1 MLPVSMATIPH
12 HPFLPVRVPV
22 LGLPERFVVVV
33 DSTKIVERLN
43 LDFLLPVEVLPT
55 AWRQVQK
62 SLEQIDAT
70 AELRMAKFK
79 AGPVVTDQGNLV
91 LDVRVQK
98 GIDDPVGA
106 VSVHGTCG
114 IWGVLAIGLFSRY
127 DDAFLGRDDAG
138 LFYGGGLDQLSV
150 QAVMVV
156 IIVAWTA
163 ITAGIAFQIIKKTT
177 GLRVSPEEEAA
188 GLDIS
193 EHGAAGYH
201 LDTTN

>member
-1 MLPVSMATIPH
+1 MLFI
-12 HPFLPVRVPV
+12 
-22 LGLPERFVVVV
+22 E
-33 DSTKIVERLN
+33 K
-43 LDFLLPVEVLPT
+43 
-55 AWRQVQK
+55 
-62 SLEQIDAT
+62 
-70 AELRMAKFK
+70 
-79 AGPVVTDQGNLV
+79 
-91 LDVRVQK
+91 K

-106 VSVHGTCG
+106 VSVHGKCG
-114 IWGVLAIGLFSRY
+114 IWGVIAIGLFSRY